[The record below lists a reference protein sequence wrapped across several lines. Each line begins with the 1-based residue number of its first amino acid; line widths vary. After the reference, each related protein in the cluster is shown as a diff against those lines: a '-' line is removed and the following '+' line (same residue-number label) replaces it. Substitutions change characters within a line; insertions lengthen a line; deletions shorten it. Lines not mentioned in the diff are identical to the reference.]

1 MLRTA
6 VGRTSAASSF
16 LNVRKGLG
24 AVQEHP
30 ADEASTEETRDDD
43 VVDEYMAEEGQ
54 TGGAAG
60 VERTRS
66 ISGKGGADAAA
77 LAEQLR
83 AMELAESEEARGAEG
98 AS

>member
-30 ADEASTEETRDDD
+30 ADI
-43 VVDEYMAEEGQ
+43 VDEYMAEEGQ

-83 AMELAESEEARGAEG
+83 ARELAESEEARGAEG